1 MSPSSFTTPARSS
14 RRPRRRRPQAQQP
27 TPKRSLFD
35 EVGVTAVDPAPFD
48 QLGLPNRLV
57 RALADNGMVE
67 AFPIQA
73 ATIPDAL
80 TGRDVL
86 GRGQT
91 GSGKTLA
98 FGLPLLAMQQ
108 GNARPLHPRGLVL
121 VPTRE
126 LATQVTDALKPL
138 AKSLG
143 LYAREVVGGT
153 SFTRQVDTL
162 RRGVDVLVATPGRLA
177 DHVRQGT
184 CVLSEVERTALDE
197 ADQMADMGFL
207 PQVRE
212 LLDLVPADGQRL
224 LFSATLDGDVDKLV
238 ERYMTNPVVHSLAP
252 PAASVDSME
261 HHQFLVSAAEKQAVL
276 ARIAAREGRTIMFVR
291 TKHHADRLAK
301 KLRAV
306 GIRAGALH
314 GGKAQNA
321 RTRILDEFKSG
332 ETETLVATNVAARG
346 IHVDDVSLVVHVEP
360 PTDPKDY
367 LHRAGRTARAGAT
380 GTVVTLVTD
389 DQKQAFRT
397 MANQAGVTATT
408 TTVSPEDAELARLTG
423 AREPIGVAIATPK
436 REAPRNRGAQ
446 QRERGAK
453 QGEASRGR
461 DAGRAQRSSHEPG
474 ERRGEP
480 RGRGPRRA
488 ERGFGGQSPRG
499 GADGGRAA
507 AGGHS
512 EAGGRGSAG
521 GGRNAH
527 GPSGRSG
534 RGGHGARN
542 DRGGMRRDRT

>member
-1 MSPSSFTTPARSS
+1 MPTSSSTTPARSP
-14 RRPRRRRPQAQQP
+14 RRPRRRRPQPQP

-35 EVGVTAVDPAPFD
+35 KVGVTAVDPAPFAE
-48 QLGLPNRLV
+48 LGLPAQLV
-57 RALADNGMVE
+57 RALAEDGMVE

-98 FGLPLLAMQQ
+98 FGLPLLALQQ
-108 GNARPLHPRGLVL
+108 SSARPLHPRGLVL

-126 LATQVTDALKPL
+126 LAVQVTDALKPL
-138 AKSLG
+138 AKALG
-143 LYAREVVGGT
+143 LYVREVVGGT

-184 CVLSEVERTALDE
+184 CSLSEVERTALDE

-238 ERYMTNPVVHSLAP
+238 ERYLTNPVVHSLAP
-252 PAASVDSME
+252 PAASVDSMQ
-261 HHQFLVSAAEKQAVL
+261 HHQFLVSATDKQAVL

-291 TKHHADRLAK
+291 TKHHADRLTK

-314 GGKAQNA
+314 GGKAQNV

-332 ETETLVATNVAARG
+332 ETKTLVATNVAARG

-360 PTDPKDY
+360 PADPKDY

-380 GTVVTLVTD
+380 GTVVTLVTE

-397 MANQAGVTATT
+397 MAELAGVKATT
-408 TTVSPEDAELARLTG
+408 TAVSPDNTELARLTG
-423 AREPIGVAIATPK
+423 AREPDGNTIIEPK
-436 REAPRNRGAQ
+436 RRETPRS
-446 QRERGAK
+446 RGAK
-453 QGEASRGR
+453 QTQRETPRDRGAQRTKNEAPRAKQTERETLRSRAKQTAVARATKRPLSESGERRNDPRGGRGAAAGHGEHGGRGGYRSDRGTRASRG
-461 DAGRAQRSSHEPG
+461 
-474 ERRGEP
+474 
-480 RGRGPRRA
+480 
-488 ERGFGGQSPRG
+488 
-499 GADGGRAA
+499 
-507 AGGHS
+507 
-512 EAGGRGSAG
+512 
-521 GGRNAH
+521 
-527 GPSGRSG
+527 
-534 RGGHGARN
+534 ARN
-542 DRGGMRRDRT
+542 ERGGMHRDRG

>member
-1 MSPSSFTTPARSS
+1 MPSSSSNTPARSS
-14 RRPRRRRPQAQQP
+14 RRPRRRRPQSQQP
-27 TPKRSLFD
+27 APKRSLFD

-48 QLGLPNRLV
+48 QLGLPKRLV
-57 RALADNGMVE
+57 SALAHNGMVE

-98 FGLPLLAMQQ
+98 FGLPLLAMQE

-138 AKSLG
+138 AKALG
-143 LYAREVVGGT
+143 LYVREVVGGT
-153 SFTRQVDTL
+153 SFTRQADTL

-238 ERYMTNPVVHSLAP
+238 ERYMTDPVVHSLAP

-321 RTRILDEFKSG
+321 RTRILDEFKTG

-360 PTDPKDY
+360 PADPKDY

-408 TTVSPEDAELARLTG
+408 TTVGPEDAELARLTG
-423 AREPIGVAIATPK
+423 AREPDGVAIVDPK
-436 REAPRNRGAQ
+436 RREAPRSRPAKQGGAPRSRGARQ
-446 QRERGAK
+446 SEAPRGAK
-453 QGEASRGR
+453 RRTEHEA
-461 DAGRAQRSSHEPG
+461 
-474 ERRGEP
+474 GEP
-480 RGRGPRRA
+480 RASRRPRRA
-488 ERGFGGQSPRG
+488 DGNGQGRRDSGRSAE
-499 GADGGRAA
+499 GAHGDRA
-507 AGGHS
+507 
-512 EAGGRGSAG
+512 GRGV
-521 GGRNAH
+521 H
-527 GPSGRSG
+527 GPSGRG
-534 RGGHGARN
+534 ARRGHGTRN
-542 DRGGMRRDRT
+542 DRGGARRG

>member
-1 MSPSSFTTPARSS
+1 VPSSSSTTPARSP
-14 RRPRRRRPQAQQP
+14 RRPRRRRPQSQAP
-27 TPKRSLFD
+27 APKRSLFD

-48 QLGLPNRLV
+48 QLGLPPRLV
-57 RALADNGMVE
+57 RALADAGMVE

-108 GNARPLHPRGLVL
+108 SSARPLHPRALVL

-126 LATQVTDALKPL
+126 LATQVTEALKPL
-138 AKSLG
+138 AKALG
-143 LYAREVVGGT
+143 RYVREVVGGT
-153 SFTRQVDTL
+153 SFTRQADTL

-261 HHQFLVSAAEKQAVL
+261 HHQLLVSAAEKQAVL

-301 KLRAV
+301 KLRAA
-306 GIRAGALH
+306 GIKAGALH

-360 PTDPKDY
+360 PADPKDY

-397 MANQAGVTATT
+397 MAQQAGVKAKT
-408 TTVSPEDAELARLTG
+408 TTVGPEDAELARLTG
-423 AREPIGVAIATPK
+423 AREPNGVAIAEPK
-436 REAPRNRGAQ
+436 RREAPRGRNTRQGEAA
-446 QRERGAK
+446 RNRGAK
-453 QGEASRGR
+453 QGEAPRSTNRR
-461 DAGRAQRSSHEPG
+461 AEHETSEPRAGRR
-474 ERRGEP
+474 
-480 RGRGPRRA
+480 PRRA
-488 ERGFGGQSPRG
+488 DRGYDGHGQGRREGGRSVEGAHGDRG
-499 GADGGRAA
+499 GRD
-507 AGGHS
+507 
-512 EAGGRGSAG
+512 
-521 GGRNAH
+521 AH
-527 GPSGRSG
+527 GPSGRG
-534 RGGHGARN
+534 ARRGHGART
-542 DRGGMRRDRT
+542 DRGGARRG

>member
-1 MSPSSFTTPARSS
+1 MPARPS
-14 RRPRRRRPQAQQP
+14 RRPRKRRTQPQP

-35 EVGVTAVDPAPFD
+35 EVGVTAVDPAPFSE
-48 QLGLPNRLV
+48 LGLPERLV
-57 RALADNGMVE
+57 RALADDGMVE

-108 GNARPLHPRGLVL
+108 SSARPLHPRGLVL

-126 LATQVTDALKPL
+126 LAVQVTDALKPL
-138 AKSLG
+138 AKTLG
-143 LYAREVVGGT
+143 RYVREVVGGT
-153 SFTRQVDTL
+153 SFTRQADTL

-184 CVLSEVERTALDE
+184 CVLSEVERTAIDE

-238 ERYMTNPVVHSLAP
+238 ERYLTNPVVHSLAP
-252 PAASVDSME
+252 SAASVDSME
-261 HHQFLVSAAEKQAVL
+261 HHQLLVSAAEKQAVL

-301 KLRAV
+301 KLRTV

-314 GGKAQNA
+314 GGKAQNV
-321 RTRILDEFKSG
+321 RTRILDEFKDG
-332 ETETLVATNVAARG
+332 TTGTLVATNVAARG

-360 PTDPKDY
+360 PADPKDY
-367 LHRAGRTARAGAT
+367 LHRAGRTARAGAA
-380 GTVVTLVTD
+380 GTVVTLVTE
-389 DQKQAFRT
+389 DQRQAFRT
-397 MANQAGVTATT
+397 LAAQAGVTATT

-423 AREPIGVAIATPK
+423 AREPDGIAIAEPK
-436 REAPRNRGAQ
+436 RREAPRGRGEATRSRGANQ
-446 QRERGAK
+446 QSRSAERPGH
-453 QGEASRGR
+453 EVPRGR
-461 DAGRAQRSSHEPG
+461 RAQGPGREPG
-474 ERRGEP
+474 EPRRGRRP
-480 RGRGPRRA
+480 LRA
-488 ERGFGGQSPRG
+488 ERGSGGHDGRRG
-499 GADGGRAA
+499 AEADGRSAA
-507 AGGHS
+507 TGSGEHS
-512 EAGGRGSAG
+512 GRGAQ
-521 GGRNAH
+521 R
-527 GPSGRSG
+527 PSGRG
-534 RGGHGARN
+534 ARGSRGARN
-542 DRGGMRRDRT
+542 GRDGMRRDRA

>member
-1 MSPSSFTTPARSS
+1 MPPSSSTTSARSS
-14 RRPRRRRPQAQQP
+14 RRPRRRRPQGKPQQQ
-27 TPKRSLFD
+27 PKRSLFD
-35 EVGVTAVDPAPFD
+35 EVGVTAVDPAPFAD
-48 QLGLPNRLV
+48 LGLPARLV

-108 GNARPLHPRGLVL
+108 GSARPLHPRSLVL

-126 LATQVTDALKPL
+126 LATQVTDSLKPL
-138 AKSLG
+138 AKALG
-143 LYAREVVGGT
+143 LYVREVVGGT
-153 SFTRQVDTL
+153 SFNRQVDTL

-238 ERYMTNPVVHSLAP
+238 DRYMTDPVVHSLAP

-261 HHQFLVSAAEKQAVL
+261 HHQFLVSATDKQDVL

-291 TKHHADRLAK
+291 TKHHADRMAK
-301 KLRAV
+301 KLRAAGV
-306 GIRAGALH
+306 PAGALH

-321 RTRILDEFKSG
+321 RTRILDEFRSG
-332 ETETLVATNVAARG
+332 ATTTLVATNVAARG

-360 PTDPKDY
+360 PADPKDY

-389 DQKQAFRT
+389 DQREAFRT
-397 MANQAGVTATT
+397 MAAQAGVKAKTTA
-408 TTVSPEDAELARLTG
+408 VRPEDAELARVTG
-423 AREPIGVAIATPK
+423 AREPSGVSLVAPK
-436 REAPRNRGAQ
+436 
-446 QRERGAK
+446 QRET
-453 QGEASRGR
+453 
-461 DAGRAQRSSHEPG
+461 
-474 ERRGEP
+474 P
-480 RGRGPRRA
+480 RGRGANPRSAKRPDEPTRRRRPS
-488 ERGFGGQSPRG
+488 ERGHDDGRRGQASSGRGARRGNRG
-499 GADGGRAA
+499 GARQA
-507 AGGHS
+507 
-512 EAGGRGSAG
+512 
-521 GGRNAH
+521 
-527 GPSGRSG
+527 
-534 RGGHGARN
+534 
-542 DRGGMRRDRT
+542 